1 MRQSKLSILR
11 RICAY
16 LIKAFVSIVAFILVL
31 CLLLGVFG
39 PSENAWLLFT
49 TAIPWVFRGMIFIS
63 CAITI
68 TSISES
74 I

>member
-1 MRQSKLSILR
+1 MHRSKLSTQR
-11 RICAY
+11 QICTY
-16 LIKAFVSIVAFILVL
+16 LIKTFASIVAFLLLL

-39 PSENAWLLFT
+39 PSENALLLFT
-49 TAIPWVFRGMIFIS
+49 TVTPWVFRGMIFIS